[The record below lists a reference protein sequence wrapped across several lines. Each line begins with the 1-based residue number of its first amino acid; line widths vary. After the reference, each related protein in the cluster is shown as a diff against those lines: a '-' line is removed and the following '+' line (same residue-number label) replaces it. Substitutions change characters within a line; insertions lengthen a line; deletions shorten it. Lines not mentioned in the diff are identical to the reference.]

1 MHPLLDGGLFAALA
15 ARAAKGAPGIAL
27 ASARFDRRHLEA
39 ELTGGALA
47 CALDVFLPLTDRIM
61 RKRIRRA
68 PLMVLARAG
77 HPALAWGLTPDLY
90 LAAGHI
96 LVSTRRRGGG
106 PEDAALARLGLAR
119 HVAARRQ
126 QASTALALAARSDLM
141 LTTAAARARSRPDAR
156 ASAV

>member
-27 ASARFDRRHLEA
+27 ASARFDRRHFEA
-39 ELTGGALA
+39 ELTGGARA

-77 HPALAWGLTPDLY
+77 HPALARGLTPDLY

-96 LVSTRRRGGG
+96 LMSTRRAGGRGARAPRPRASCGG
-106 PEDAALARLGLAR
+106 APPAGEHSAGLGGALGSDAD
-119 HVAARRQ
+119 H
-126 QASTALALAARSDLM
+126 
-141 LTTAAARARSRPDAR
+141 AAARARSRPDAR